1 MLFSAYAEV
10 FRRVLRRHA
19 MTEAFLCLR
28 RGVSLTTCE
37 SPTTMGFSLP
47 TQRCFQQRSW
57 LPQPQP
63 LFSAYAEVFPSK
75 FNPTKSLSAF
85 SLPTQ
90 RCFHQH
96 ASWRRKEN
104 LFSAYAE
111 VFPAYSDRP
120 GSPSSFSLPT
130 QRCFRRPGGYG

>member
-1 MLFSAYAEV
+1 
-10 FRRVLRRHA
+10 

-90 RCFHQH
+90 RCFRLTLTVQG
-96 ASWRRKEN
+96 APPAFLCLRRGVSEI
-104 LFSAYAE
+104 AE
-111 VFPAYSDRP
+111 KLEAKLA
-120 GSPSSFSLPT
+120 FSLPT